1 MSPFLLVS
9 VVIVVLMAMKLADI
23 YVGGHY
29 MCPSCGA
36 RSETRHSDECP
47 WGRPPPE

>member
-9 VVIVVLMAMKLADI
+9 VVIVILMAKKLADI

-36 RSETRHSDECP
+36 RDEGRHSDECP
-47 WGRPPPE
+47 WGRPPPG